1 MYEKP
6 VAEVIKMYDNMQM
19 ICGSL
24 GFNTQAP
31 IEIDKWGEPDEIDAE
46 GTSDDNISD
55 DESTWPDWPPTP
67 HK

>member
-6 VAEVIKMYDNMQM
+6 VAEVIRMYDNMQM

-31 IEIDKWGEPDEIDAE
+31 IEIGKQDEPDEIDAD
-46 GTSDDNISD
+46 GTSEDISD